1 MEKRLSF
8 FEFQSVKAVAKAIDP
23 HLRKLSSLEK
33 EREALNAKLEEKKQK
48 LLEDWQKEMD
58 ELALKE
64 TSCTTQIEA
73 LEAGILNVTGL
84 HVKNLVKKVIVP
96 TGKLDKAG
104 KPIKETKYLPTDIV
118 SYDEEKKQFVISLP
132 DETAVEPA
140 HIVET
145 GNVATNSGGSEE
157 PEDKPEVFS
166 IPEKSEDIQA
176 NDPFAVSWEVTT
188 TVPSE
193 EQSEQPVTGETS
205 EDEPSD
211 TDAVAEEPEEEDTWE
226 SFKNSIYN

>member
-33 EREALNAKLEEKKQK
+33 ERKALNAKFLEN
-48 LLEDWQKEMD
+48 WQKKMD
-58 ELALKE
+58 ELTLKE

-73 LEAGILNVTGL
+73 LEAGIFIVTGL
-84 HVKNLVKKVIVP
+84 HVKDLVKKVIVP

-104 KPIKETKYLPTDIV
+104 KPIKETKYLPTDSV

-145 GNVATNSGGSEE
+145 GNTATSSGGSEE

-176 NDPFAVSWEVTT
+176 NDPFAVPWEVTT
-188 TVPSE
+188 TASSE
-193 EQSEQPVTGETS
+193 EQSEQPATGETS

>member
-33 EREALNAKLEEKKQK
+33 ERKALNAKFLEN
-48 LLEDWQKEMD
+48 WQKKMD
-58 ELALKE
+58 ELTLKE

-73 LEAGILNVTGL
+73 LEAGIFIVTGL
-84 HVKNLVKKVIVP
+84 HVKDLVKKVIVP

-118 SYDEEKKQFVISLP
+118 SYDEERKQFFISLP
-132 DETAVEPA
+132 EETAVEPA

-145 GNVATNSGGSEE
+145 GNTATSSGGSEE

-176 NDPFAVSWEVTT
+176 NDPFAVPWEVTT
-188 TVPSE
+188 TASSE
-193 EQSEQPVTGETS
+193 EQSEQPATGETS